1 MLSRISLWVAQF
13 ANCEGFKTL
22 AFQKSRVNN
31 RKGILVTKCELKT
44 RCVFKHWNYI
54 IQRRFSCWSVPSL
67 LSWMDWWK
75 LQQGVNLEDLGTCYT
90 CCFEMPNEQDLV
102 QEKTH
107 TCSTCVTY
115 DNIIFNS
122 NTPQFLP
129 GSIHHLKYYSLP
141 RGWIL
146 NDKFQPFIHL
156 HPNHSSYVKPVSFS
170 WELWELYNP
179 PNRWLPEAR

>member
-44 RCVFKHWNYI
+44 RRVFKYWNYI

-75 LQQGVNLEDLGTCYT
+75 LQQGGNLEDLGTCYT
-90 CCFEMPNEQDLV
+90 CCFDLPNEQDLV

-107 TCSTCVTY
+107 TCSTCATYY

-122 NTPQFLP
+122 NTPNFCQVLFIIWSTTVCLEVGYLTINFNP
-129 GSIHHLKYYSLP
+129 SSICIPTIAATWNRCRFHGSCGSEK
-141 RGWIL
+141 
-146 NDKFQPFIHL
+146 
-156 HPNHSSYVKPVSFS
+156 
-170 WELWELYNP
+170 
-179 PNRWLPEAR
+179 